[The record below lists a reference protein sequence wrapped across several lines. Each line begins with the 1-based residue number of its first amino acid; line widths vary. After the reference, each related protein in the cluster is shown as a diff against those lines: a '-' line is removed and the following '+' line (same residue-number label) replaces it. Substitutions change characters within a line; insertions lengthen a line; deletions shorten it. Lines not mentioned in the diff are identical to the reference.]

1 MCYVGSSYIA
11 GRVVVVSEGFSIPFY
26 SHNKPLMNLQNLSVI
41 IKTGIPEQWQPKLMK
56 NLTKIKLMKKILYI
70 NFVTSFLQRRAKK
83 EKKEERDKI
92 NYVMRKFWEKW

>member
-1 MCYVGSSYIA
+1 
-11 GRVVVVSEGFSIPFY
+11 
-26 SHNKPLMNLQNLSVI
+26 
-41 IKTGIPEQWQPKLMK
+41 MK

-92 NYVMRKFWEKW
+92 NYVMRKFWEK